1 MRPPLIIRRVEA
13 EREEL
18 YIDPVDVLRYR
29 YIRINQFTLSM
40 RDHTPNFKMLE
51 LSDESK
57 TLVRETVMQL
67 LDRLAGD
74 GQLSSDAHL
83 EFWVEVPGVRH
94 PRGTFRGGFLMPDSF
109 LCLADYF
116 TAGAEGMLSAS
127 EEYAGAADPLDQAWQ
142 ELFEELF
149 YQIEIFTS
157 QTNVSKG
164 ITVELWAGTRR
175 RPEGEWAYAVDR
187 KIELV

>member
-1 MRPPLIIRRVEA
+1 
-13 EREEL
+13 
-18 YIDPVDVLRYR
+18 
-29 YIRINQFTLSM
+29 M

-51 LSDESK
+51 LSEESK
-57 TLVRETVMQL
+57 ALVRETVMQL
-67 LDRLAGD
+67 LDRLAVD
-74 GQLSSDAHL
+74 GQLSAESHL

-116 TAGAEGMLSAS
+116 TAGGSAGTLVAS
-127 EEYAGAADPLDQAWQ
+127 EAYAATADPLDHAWQ
-142 ELFEELF
+142 DLLDELY

-157 QTNVSKG
+157 PTNVSKG